1 MSKWILLSGSFFL
14 CLFSLSVHSHS
25 FDKEQLVQRCQ
36 ILHDELKELES
47 HQYNG
52 VCRHKL
58 ALAANK
64 IFSAKIRIVYENYKG
79 AKQDLSVSMNNMKF
93 AEDISCVFKSGI
105 TKARMEAR
113 EIQRELN

>member
-1 MSKWILLSGSFFL
+1 MSKWILIIWLLFL

-36 ILHDELKELES
+36 ILHEELKELES

-64 IFSAKIRIVYENYKG
+64 MFSAKIRIVYENYKG

-93 AEDISCVFKSGI
+93 AEDISCVFKSEI

>member
-14 CLFSLSVHSHS
+14 FLFSLNVNSNS

-36 ILHDELKELES
+36 ILHEELKELES
-47 HQYNG
+47 RQYKG
-52 VCRHKL
+52 ICRHKL

-79 AKQDLSVSMNNMKF
+79 AKQELSVSMNNMKF
-93 AEDISCVFKSGI
+93 AEDISCVFKSDI

-113 EIQRELN
+113 EIQRDLS